1 MPLTSDSY
9 RTFKLALCTAAM
21 LLAWGAGVDSGVPSA
36 LAGNIVLPDRIGG
49 PAQVKVV
56 SLKEARFQTVIK
68 QQFDFSCGSAAL
80 ASLLTFHYE
89 DPVTELEV
97 FNEMYEAGDQ
107 PRIQTYGFSLLDMK
121 RYLERRG
128 YRADGFRIDLDRLE
142 KAGVPALVLI
152 NTNGYKHFVLVKGVL
167 GSEVVVGDPALGV
180 RVIDRGVF
188 EAMWNGVA
196 FVIRSN
202 VPLGRAHFNLAGD
215 WGVRKRAP
223 FGNALSKQGLA
234 AFTVHLTNVTNSF

>member
-1 MPLTSDSY
+1 MLLTLNLY
-9 RTFKLALCTAAM
+9 RTLKLTLCAAAM
-21 LLAWGAGVDSGVPSA
+21 LVGFGAGIDDGVRSA
-36 LAGNIVLPDRIGG
+36 FAGTISLPGKMGG
-49 PAQVKVV
+49 PIDIKVI

-80 ASLLTFHYE
+80 ASLLSFHYE
-89 DPVTELEV
+89 DPVTELDV

-107 PRIQTYGFSLLDMK
+107 QRIQAYGFSLLDMK
-121 RYLERRG
+121 KYLERRG
-128 YRADGFRIDLDRLE
+128 YRADGFRIDLNRLE
-142 KAGVPALVLI
+142 AAGVPALVLI
-152 NTNGYKHFVLVKGVL
+152 NTNGYRHFVLVKGLL

-180 RVIDRGVF
+180 RVIDRDIF

-196 FVIRSN
+196 FVIRSD
-202 VPLGRAHFNLAGD
+202 VPVGRTHFNLAQD

-234 AFTVHLTNVTNSF
+234 AFTVHLTNATNSF